1 MNPVRSAVSA
11 VFFLVITCAAVPAFA
26 QVDFSG
32 EWAPRFWEDQPERV
46 PGPELGDYLGIPI
59 SDAARLRADSWDASI
74 QTLPEWQCRPHSA
87 DYIWR
92 GPSNLRISKEVDPVS
107 REITAFHAEWLRSVD
122 RAIYLDGRPHPPADA
137 LHTWAGFSTATWDGD
152 MLTVTV
158 THLKEGYLRRNGLPR
173 SDKAT
178 LTEHWIRNGDI
189 LTVMTIINDPV
200 YLTEPFVRTTDYELD
215 LRQQVPPYPCAVVQ
229 EVDRKKG
236 EVPSF
241 LPGSNP
247 YTTEFATRHKIAV
260 DATRGGADTMYPD
273 FVAKSGQPGR
283 RSAER
288 EGGAAT
294 QPQAP
299 AAATSPPGIQ
309 ILPVRGNV
317 YMLLGAGANITA
329 SVGRDGVLMVD
340 AGSAQTTD
348 QVLAAIRRL
357 QDDLDLRDTLV
368 RGGAET
374 RSSVASR
381 NVEPPAKPIRY
392 IIDTSAD
399 PDHAGGNEKI
409 RLAGRTFTGGNVAG
423 NIADAGEGAA
433 ILAHENV
440 LQRLLEPGPGEQ
452 KAAPDAQPTDTYYT
466 DSMKLSHFFNGEGIQ
481 LIHQPAAHTEGDSV
495 VWFRGSDV
503 IAAGDIYS
511 TVSYPVIDVTHG
523 GTINGVIDGLNRILD
538 LAVAEFRTEGGTLVI
553 PGHGRL
559 SDSADV
565 AYYRDMVTIIR
576 DRVQSM
582 IDKGMTLDQVKAAR
596 PTADYEPRYGATTGS
611 WTTEMFVEAVY
622 VTLGGGKK
630 PAPARTPARRK

>member
-1 MNPVRSAVSA
+1 M
-11 VFFLVITCAAVPAFA
+11 
-26 QVDFSG
+26 
-32 EWAPRFWEDQPERV
+32 WEDQPERV
-46 PGPELGDYLGIPI
+46 PGPELGDYLGIPV
-59 SDAARLRADSWDASI
+59 SEAARLRAESWDASI

-107 REITAFHAEWLRSVD
+107 RQITAFHAEWLRSVD

-137 LHTWAGFSTATWDGD
+137 LHTWAGFSTAKWDGD

-215 LRQQVPPYPCAVVQ
+215 LRQQMPPYPCGVVQ

-241 LPGSNP
+241 LPGGNP
-247 YTTEFATRHKIAV
+247 YTTEFATRHKLPIE
-260 DATRGGADTMYPD
+260 ATRGGAETMYPD
-273 FVAKSGQPGR
+273 FLTKGTALGR

-288 EGGAAT
+288 AGGPPAT
-294 QPQAP
+294 
-299 AAATSPPGIQ
+299 TSPPGLQ

-317 YMLLGAGANITA
+317 YMLLGGGANITV

-340 AGSAQTTD
+340 AGRAQMTD
-348 QVLAAIRRL
+348 QVLAAIRQL
-357 QDDLDLRDTLV
+357 QNDLDLRDKPL
-368 RGGAET
+368 GSAAET
-374 RSSVASR
+374 RSSVVSR
-381 NVEPPAKPIRY
+381 DTEPPAKPIRY
-392 IIDTSAD
+392 IINTSAD
-399 PDHAGGNEKI
+399 PDHAGGNEKV
-409 RLAGRTFTGGNVAG
+409 RMAGRTFTGGNVAG

-440 LQRLLEPGPGEQ
+440 LQRLLEPEAGEE
-452 KAAPDAQPTDTYYT
+452 KAPPDAQPTDTYYT
-466 DSMKLSHFFNGEGIQ
+466 DSMKLSHFFNGEGVQ
-481 LIHQPAAHTEGDSV
+481 LLHQPSAHTEGDSL

-503 IAAGDIYS
+503 IAAGDTYS
-511 TVSYPVIDVTHG
+511 TVSYPVIDVKHG
-523 GTINGVIDGLNRILD
+523 GTINGVIDGLNRLLD
-538 LAVAEFRTEGGTLVI
+538 LSVTEFRTEGGTLVI

-576 DRVQSM
+576 DRVQAM
-582 IDKGMTLDQVKAAR
+582 IDKGLTLDQVKAAR
-596 PTADYEPRYGATTGS
+596 PTADYEPRYGATSGP
-611 WTTEMFVEAVY
+611 WTTDMFVEAVY

>member
-1 MNPVRSAVSA
+1 MHSRSVVSA
-11 VFFLVITCAAVPAFA
+11 VFFLLIAFTAVPASA
-26 QVDFSG
+26 QIDFSG

-59 SDAARLRADSWDASI
+59 SEAARERADTWDASI

-137 LHTWAGFSTATWDGD
+137 LHTWAGFSTAKWDGD

-178 LTEHWIRNGDI
+178 LTEHWIRNGDL
-189 LTVMTIINDPV
+189 LTVMTIVNDPV

-215 LRQQVPPYPCAVVQ
+215 LRQQVPPYPCGVVQ

-241 LPGSNP
+241 LPGTNP
-247 YTTEFATRHKIAV
+247 YTTEFATRHKLPA

-273 FVAKSGQPGR
+273 FLAKGR
-283 RSAER
+283 
-288 EGGAAT
+288 
-294 QPQAP
+294 
-299 AAATSPPGIQ
+299 TSPIAPPVAPVATTSTPGIQ

-317 YMLLGAGANITA
+317 YMLLGAGGNITV

-340 AGSAQTTD
+340 AGRAQMTD
-348 QVLAAIRRL
+348 QVLTAIRQL
-357 QDDLDLRDTLV
+357 QSDLDLRDAPI
-368 RGGAET
+368 RSGAET

-381 NVEPPAKPIRY
+381 NTEPPAKPIRY
-392 IIDTSAD
+392 IVNTSAD
-399 PDHAGGNEKI
+399 PDHAGGNEKV
-409 RLAGRTFTGGNVAG
+409 RMAGRTFTGGNVAG

-440 LQRLLEPGPGEQ
+440 LQRLLEPEAGEQ
-452 KAAPDAQPTDTYYT
+452 KAPPDAQPTDTYYT
-466 DSMKLSHFFNGEGIQ
+466 DGMKLSHFFNGEGIQ
-481 LIHQPAAHTEGDSV
+481 LIHQPSAHTEGDSL
-495 VWFRGSDV
+495 VWFRGSDI

-511 TVSYPVIDVTHG
+511 TVSYPVIDVKHG

-538 LAVAEFRTEGGTLVI
+538 LSVAEFRTEGGTLVI

-576 DRVQSM
+576 DRVKAM
-582 IDKGMTLDQVKAAR
+582 IDKGMTLEQVKASR
-596 PTADYEPRYGATTGS
+596 PTSDYEPRYGATSGP
-611 WTTEMFVEAVY
+611 WTTDMFVEAVY
-622 VTLGGGKK
+622 TTLGGGKK
-630 PAPARTPARRK
+630 PAAAPSSARGKK

>member
-1 MNPVRSAVSA
+1 MRLSRSAVSA
-11 VFFLVITCAAVPAFA
+11 LVLFVLASSAAPASA

-32 EWAPRFWEDQPERV
+32 EWAPRLWEDQPERV

-59 SDAARLRADSWDASI
+59 NDAARLRAESWDASI

-107 REITAFHAEWLRSVD
+107 RETTAFHAEWLRSVD

-137 LHTWAGFSTATWDGD
+137 LHTWAGFSTAKWNGD
-152 MLTVTV
+152 VLTVTV

-178 LTEHWIRNGDI
+178 LTEHWIRNGDL

-215 LRQQVPPYPCAVVQ
+215 LRQQVPPYPCGVVQ

-236 EVPSF
+236 EIPSF
-241 LPGSNP
+241 LPGANP
-247 YTTEFATRHKIAV
+247 YTTEFATRHKLPI
-260 DATRGGADTMYPD
+260 DTTRGGAETMYPD
-273 FVAKSGQPGR
+273 FLVKGR
-283 RSAER
+283 TPAAARPTAMP
-288 EGGAAT
+288 AAT
-294 QPQAP
+294 QASGVQV
-299 AAATSPPGIQ
+299 
-309 ILPVRGNV
+309 LPVRGNV

-340 AGSAQTTD
+340 AGRAQMSD
-348 QVLAAIRRL
+348 QVLAAIRKL
-357 QDDLDLRDTLV
+357 QDELDLRDAPLG
-368 RGGAET
+368 RAAET

-381 NVEPPAKPIRY
+381 NIEPPAKPIRY

-409 RLAGRTFTGGNVAG
+409 RMAGRTFTGGNVAG

-440 LQRLLEPGPGEQ
+440 LQRLLEPEPGEE
-452 KAAPDAQPTDTYYT
+452 KAGPDAQPTDTYYT

-481 LIHQPAAHTEGDSV
+481 LIHQPAAHTEGDSL

-511 TVSYPVIDVTHG
+511 TVSYPVIDVKHG

-538 LAVAEFRTEGGTLVI
+538 LSVAEFRTEGGTLVI

-576 DRVQSM
+576 DRVQAM
-582 IDKGMTLDQVKAAR
+582 IAKGMTLDQVKAAR
-596 PTADYEPRYGATTGS
+596 PTADYEPRYGASSGS
-611 WTTEMFVEAVY
+611 WTTDMFVEAVY

-630 PAPARTPARRK
+630 PAPARTPGRR

>member
-11 VFFLVITCAAVPAFA
+11 VFFLIIACTAVPASA
-26 QVDFSG
+26 QIDFSG

-59 SDAARLRADSWDASI
+59 SEAARQRADTWDASI

-137 LHTWAGFSTATWDGD
+137 LHTWAGFSTAKWDGD

-189 LTVMTIINDPV
+189 LTVMTIVTDPV

-215 LRQQVPPYPCAVVQ
+215 LRQQVPPYPCGVVQ

-236 EVPSF
+236 EIPSF
-241 LPGSNP
+241 LPGTNP
-247 YTTEFATRHKIAV
+247 YTTEFATRHKLPV

-273 FVAKSGQPGR
+273 FLAKGR
-283 RSAER
+283 
-288 EGGAAT
+288 T
-294 QPQAP
+294 QPIVPPTAP

-317 YMLLGAGANITA
+317 YMLLGAGGNITV

-340 AGSAQTTD
+340 AGRAQMTD
-348 QVLAAIRRL
+348 QVLTAIRQL
-357 QDDLDLRDTLV
+357 QSDLDLRDRPL
-368 RGGAET
+368 GSGAET

-381 NVEPPAKPIRY
+381 NTEPPAKPIRY
-392 IIDTSAD
+392 IVDTSAD

-409 RLAGRTFTGGNVAG
+409 RAAGRTFTGGNVAG

-440 LQRLLEPGPGEQ
+440 LQRLLEPEAGEQ
-452 KAAPDAQPTDTYYT
+452 KAPTDAQPTDTYYT

-481 LIHQPAAHTEGDSV
+481 LIHQPSAHTEGDSL
-495 VWFRGSDV
+495 VWFRGSDI

-511 TVSYPVIDVTHG
+511 TVSYPVIDVKHG

-538 LAVAEFRTEGGTLVI
+538 LSVAEFRTEGGTLVI

-576 DRVQSM
+576 DRVQAM
-582 IDKGMTLDQVKAAR
+582 IEKGMTLAQVKAAR
-596 PTADYEPRYGATTGS
+596 PTSDYEPRYGASSGP
-611 WTTEMFVEAVY
+611 WTTDMFVEAVY
-622 VTLGGGKK
+622 TTLGGGKK
-630 PAPARTPARRK
+630 PAAAPAPARGRK